1 MLYTLKGAGVC
12 PMSTQRH
19 FDDKKSSIFGCMVEI
34 WLKLNLDCILSS
46 KSRRKWLVVLQL
58 TFECILPI
66 EYGGWLIKIKLSSL
80 CEVHSQ
86 SNYFEAPQA
95 FYAYHY
101 KCCGQKSYR
110 ESRNDYGGILGH
122 WKTVR

>member
-1 MLYTLKGAGVC
+1 MSLLDETLLRSEDNVTVAQHII

-58 TFECILPI
+58 FFDCILPI
-66 EYGGWLIKIKLSSL
+66 ECGG
-80 CEVHSQ
+80 
-86 SNYFEAPQA
+86 
-95 FYAYHY
+95 
-101 KCCGQKSYR
+101 
-110 ESRNDYGGILGH
+110 
-122 WKTVR
+122 